1 MSDPGVNSITSF
13 NRSTLLDKPGGEE
26 AFMLGLLAVALRS
39 NAGMP
44 VELRTAADAGDLE
57 SMKRLAH
64 KIKGTAGD
72 ICAAAVHDQ
81 AGVAELAA
89 RSSATEASELNRA
102 LADAVE
108 RLLADLRR
116 ATAAGS

>member
-1 MSDPGVNSITSF
+1 MLSAMSDPGVNSITSF
-13 NRSTLLDKPGGEE
+13 DRSTLLDKLGGEE

-44 VELRTAADAGDLE
+44 VEL
-57 SMKRLAH
+57 
-64 KIKGTAGD
+64 
-72 ICAAAVHDQ
+72 
-81 AGVAELAA
+81 AA
-89 RSSATEASELNRA
+89 RSSAAEASELNRA